1 MPTLALADFE
11 LNYQRIGAGEDVVLV
26 HGLGANLAFWYL
38 GGGRHL
44 ANNRQ
49 VLLYDLR
56 GHGRS
61 SIPATGYRL
70 PSMVA
75 DLEALMS
82 HLGMGPVHLVG
93 HSFGGR
99 VALAFAGL
107 YPERVRSLVVADTQ
121 IRSLQP
127 SVRLRDWP
135 HWPRWKAELMQL
147 GMTEAPSDDSI
158 IDFRLLAELNRYG
171 GDLAATG
178 RAGSQRRI
186 SLRSRDM
193 GNRGRAGWQ
202 KMLTQTTAS
211 QEFEDETPL
220 DESFFARITAPTLL
234 LFGALSHCLP
244 TAEALLERLP
254 RARLMEIPRAGHF
267 FPVVEP
273 IRFARAV
280 ERFLTINEL
289 RGDRPNPPSLDG
301 RRVRRLG
308 ARRLAGVERRNRR
321 I

>member
-11 LNYQRIGAGEDVVLV
+11 VNYQRIGAGEDVVLV

-61 SIPATGYRL
+61 SIPATGYHL
-70 PSMVA
+70 PSMAA

-82 HLGMGPVHLVG
+82 HLDMRSVHLVG

-99 VALAFAGL
+99 VALTFAGL

-127 SVRLRDWP
+127 SMRLRDWP
-135 HWPRWKAELMQL
+135 HWPAWREQLMKL
-147 GMTEAPSDDSI
+147 GLTEPPSDDSI
-158 IDFRLLAELNRYG
+158 IDFKLLAELNKYG

-178 RAGSQRRI
+178 RAGPPRRI

-193 GNRGRAGWQ
+193 GNRGRAVWQ
-202 KMLTQTTAS
+202 KMLTQTTA
-211 QEFEDETPL
+211 QREFEDEAPL
-220 DESFFARITAPTLL
+220 EGDFFSRITAPTLL
-234 LFGALSHCLP
+234 LFGAMSHCLP

-254 RARLMEIPRAGHF
+254 HSRLIEIPRAGHF

-289 RGDRPNPPSLDG
+289 RGDRPSPPSLEV

-308 ARRLAGVERRNRR
+308 TRRLAGGARRNRR
-321 I
+321 V